1 MLSKDCGASA
11 VRNVRLGSGIA
22 GVACAAL
29 LLGCHGTVSG
39 GATLPGSA
47 TPAGTVAP
55 GTGGRGT
62 ATGSGGATGLLGDPA
77 AICAQATGVL
87 KVGRTPLR
95 RITRSQF
102 NHTVRDLLA
111 ISGAPASAIAPDE
124 HIGPFFS
131 NAIAPITDLVVQ
143 QYGEVAAK
151 IAADATARMGT
162 IAPCDL
168 AADTGTTCATRFI
181 TEFGLKAYRR
191 PLETVERDKY
201 LALYSMERT
210 VGTAQSAFALVVET
224 MLQSPFFLYHVDIAG
239 GAVPSH
245 APIPLSPYQLASR
258 LSYFLWDSMPDQ
270 ALFAAAANQSIQ
282 DPAVLAT
289 QVERMLADPRAGDA
303 IPAFHLQWLGIADM
317 DSVEK
322 DPLRFPQFNQTLVD
336 AMRAETA
343 TFSDFVVR
351 RGDGLMSTLLTAGFS
366 FPSGPLF
373 QLYGLTQPA
382 GFQPGT
388 QVPSKP
394 AERAGILTQAAFLAT
409 HAHRDQTSPVH
420 RGIFVRENIL
430 CQPLMPPPPN
440 VNTTPPAVTD
450 ATTTRAR
457 FAAHEADPFCAGCH
471 TLIDPIGLVFENY
484 DAIGAY
490 RTQDG
495 INAVDASGEIKGG
508 TGALAGPF
516 VGAIELSRKLGAS
529 PEAANCLTN
538 QWFRFALGRME
549 SNDDACSM
557 QAIRTGFAASGGNIR
572 QLLTKLVQSDAFRY
586 VRATQ

>member
-1 MLSKDCGASA
+1 MRSKHRSSGVIRGRLAMGVCLCAAMLGGCRGTVYDGAPPSGTA
-11 VRNVRLGSGIA
+11 GSG
-22 GVACAAL
+22 
-29 LLGCHGTVSG
+29 
-39 GATLPGSA
+39 
-47 TPAGTVAP
+47 
-55 GTGGRGT
+55 GGRAT
-62 ATGSGGATGLLGDPA
+62 ATGSGGTTGVVGDVA
-77 AICAQATGVL
+77 AVCAQAAGVL
-87 KVGRTPLR
+87 KVGRSPLR
-95 RITRSQF
+95 RMTRTQF
-102 NHTVRDLLA
+102 NNTVRDLLA
-111 ISGAPASAIAPDE
+111 ISGSPASAITPDE

-143 QYGEVAAK
+143 QYAEVAARL
-151 IAADATARMGT
+151 AADATPRMGT

-168 AADTGTTCATRFI
+168 AADTGTSCATRFV

-201 LALYSMERT
+201 LALYSMERAL
-210 VGTAQSAFALVVET
+210 GTAASAFALVVET
-224 MLQSPFFLYHVDIAG
+224 MLESPFFLYHVDLAG
-239 GAVPSH
+239 GAAPSST
-245 APIPLSPYQLASR
+245 PVPLSPYQLASR

-270 ALFAAAANQSIQ
+270 PLFAAAANQSIM
-282 DPAVLAT
+282 DPAVLGT
-289 QVERMLADPRAGDA
+289 QVERMLADPRAADA
-303 IPAFHLQWLGIADM
+303 IPAFHLQWLGIGELDN
-317 DSVEK
+317 VEK
-322 DPLRFPQFNQTLVD
+322 DPLRFPQFSPALVD

-343 TFSDFVVR
+343 SFSDFVVR

-366 FPSGPLF
+366 FPQGPLF

-430 CQPLMPPPPN
+430 CQPLMPPPAN

-457 FAAHEADPFCAGCH
+457 FAAHEADPICAGCH
-471 TLIDPIGLVFENY
+471 TLIDPIGLAFENY

-495 INAVDASGEIKGG
+495 INPVDASGEVKGG
-508 TGALAGPF
+508 TGSLAGPF
-516 VGAIELSRKLGAS
+516 EGAIELARKLAGS

-549 SNDDACSM
+549 SNDDACSL
-557 QAIRTGFAASGGNIR
+557 QSIRTGFATSGGNVR
-572 QLLTKLVQSDAFRY
+572 QLLTRLVQADAFRY